1 MLHWVNLRLSLKAK
15 EKDRVKPGPID
26 ETPEMGSIVAPR
38 LVVTFAEIP
47 PIGIADSLVRLRETS
62 TMSSSSSSISMRT
75 DCNITESE
83 PAVAVCS

>member
-1 MLHWVNLRLSLKAK
+1 LKAK
-15 EKDRVKPGPID
+15 ENERVRPGPID
-26 ETPEMGSIVAPR
+26 ETPEVGSIVAPR

-47 PIGIADSLVRLRETS
+47 PMGIADSLVKLSETS
-62 TMSSSSSSISMRT
+62 TMSSSSSSISIRT

>member
-1 MLHWVNLRLSLKAK
+1 MKANEK
-15 EKDRVKPGPID
+15 ERVKPGPID
-26 ETPEMGSIVAPR
+26 ETPELGSIVVPM

-47 PIGIADSLVRLRETS
+47 PIGIADSLVKLSETS
-62 TMSSSSSSISMRT
+62 TMSSSSSSISIRT